1 MKEIDKGSAVA
12 AGWKL
17 LWQTQRIL
25 WWIYAVNLVLGF
37 LSALSL
43 SSRMAGVLDHSL
55 GARSLFHGF
64 DLAYFLELLT
74 SPEVSARPM
83 AAVGF
88 SSVFFLFMLFV
99 TGGVLEAYARN
110 RMLVPGEFF
119 QGCGAFFWR
128 FVRLVLWLVAV
139 LVPVALL
146 ASGVRHLADRLSD
159 NSSAEMLGF
168 WVEVAGL
175 ALVALL
181 LMSVRLWF
189 DMAQVRAVVEDE
201 RGMTRTL
208 VRAFKLTLSNFGS
221 LFWMYFRLSMVAWLG
236 TLLAG
241 YIWARLVPAERIGAV
256 FLLAQFVAW
265 LWIATRLWQ
274 RAAEI
279 IWYLRQRPEPAPIAV
294 EPVVAE
300 TPEFSPPPE
309 VAHVL
314 ENSPETEASQ
324 SLETPRS

>member
-1 MKEIDKGSAVA
+1 MKDVNKGSAVA
-12 AGWKL
+12 AGWRL

-37 LSALSL
+37 LSALAL
-43 SSRMAGVLDHSL
+43 SARLGGVLDHSL
-55 GARSLFHGF
+55 GSQYLFHGF
-64 DLAYFLELLT
+64 DLAYFIELAT

-88 SSVFFLFMLFV
+88 SAVFFLFMLFV

-128 FVRLVLWLVAV
+128 FVRLVLWLVAA

-159 NSSAEMLGF
+159 SSSAEMLGF
-168 WVEVAGL
+168 WVEMAGL
-175 ALVALL
+175 AVVGLL
-181 LMSVRLWF
+181 LMAVRLWF

-208 VRAFKLTLSNFGS
+208 LRTLRLTLSNFGS

-274 RAAEI
+274 RASEV
-279 IWYLRQRPEPAPIAV
+279 IWYQRQRPEPAPIAV
-294 EPVVAE
+294 EPKIAE
-300 TPEFSPPPE
+300 TLDFSPPPE

-314 ENSPETEASQ
+314 ETPPEPEVPQ
-324 SLETPRS
+324 SLETPGS